1 MTVFTQLT
9 GGNTVPERLEKAR
22 RIIERRLAH
31 FRGDVRHLRGT
42 LASRRAAYL
51 VVVVSLVVAAG
62 MGGYLIGSSS
72 GEDLGAARQASAAA
86 GEKEGAAS
94 GATEGYAR
102 GLKPGRTR
110 GFAEAYPAA
119 YEVAYLKELRKAGL
133 DAPARVSVPDPRAG
147 QGARR

>member
-1 MTVFTQLT
+1 MSEKLD
-9 GGNTVPERLEKAR
+9 KAR
-22 RIIERRLAH
+22 RIIERRLAEL
-31 FRGDVRHLRGT
+31 REEVRSLRGA
-42 LASRRAAYL
+42 LASRRVAYL
-51 VVVVSLVVAAG
+51 IVVVSLVVGAG

-86 GEKEGAAS
+86 GEKDGAAS

-102 GLKPGRTR
+102 GLKPARTR

-119 YEVAYLKELRKAGL
+119 YEVAYLKELREAGL
-133 DAPARVSVPDPRAG
+133 DAPARVSVPDPGAR